1 MGGLSLGV
9 VVLVGAL
16 AYVVRPEWFGRT
28 AQPLNES
35 TPTLSLSE
43 LLAGN
48 SPDWRVARL
57 KENTAVLVVE
67 FPNLS
72 AQGEAMNRMAALLEK
87 ADAPRDRVLDDTALA
102 ALITRS
108 GDNLQTFYQ
117 GHDYNGAGLAR
128 FYRLV
133 DGQTQVLNA
142 QEQRMRQLLIAQG
155 LLMASPEGLRPVGSQ
170 AVITYTAIQK
180 DDPTTPLD
188 ETIDERRRESIL
200 RHEASHGR
208 FFTRPAYAEHC
219 RRLWRE
225 VLDDAQRE
233 AFRRY
238 LATLGYDRKDEELM
252 VNEAQAFLLHTPD
265 TRAFSA
271 EGVGISDEVLAELR
285 TRFWRTLPPEAEEPA
300 QAAAGRATSGGVTPA
315 PVPAIQPPANRP

>member
-1 MGGLSLGV
+1 MGALSVGLL
-9 VVLVGAL
+9 VLVGAL
-16 AYVVRPEWFGRT
+16 AYAFRPEWFGPAT
-28 AQPLNES
+28 APVDVG

-72 AQGEAMNRMAALLEK
+72 AQGQAMNRMAALLEK

-102 ALITRS
+102 ALIARS

-128 FYRLV
+128 FYQLV
-133 DGQTQVLNA
+133 DGQTQALNA
-142 QEQRMRQLLIAQG
+142 PEQRMRQLLVAQG
-155 LLMASPEGLRPVGSQ
+155 LLKPAAGGLQPVGVQ

-180 DDPTTPLD
+180 DDPSTPLD

-208 FFTRPAYAEHC
+208 FYTRPAYAAHC
-219 RRLWRE
+219 RRFWRE
-225 VLDDAQRE
+225 ALDDTQRE

-252 VNEAQAFLLHTPD
+252 LNEAQAFLLHTPD

-271 EGVGISDEVLAELR
+271 EGVGIPEEVLAELR
-285 TRFWRTLPPEAEEPA
+285 TRFWRTLPPEAQEPA
-300 QAAAGRATSGGVTPA
+300 AGAKSVPA
-315 PVPAIQPPANRP
+315 PAEPAVPAGAARP